1 MELLVNYEL
10 LELLKEYHNKGLL
23 ADDNFIKR
31 ALIILLK
38 DHKGL
43 VKEIYVGDDCYLF
56 DKPLFLKEDKTVYF
70 KSILNSN
77 SLFLNNTLSIEDKI
91 DLYNIEVLRKIFELY
106 FDVIRHSY
114 KNEGYAEKLF
124 LMEDEFKSINVSPT
138 QRIIQLDAIKRAQ
151 NIAGWINFNDVDT
164 IINYFA
170 FENAKA
176 LLDGYQQSPK
186 FGPVYAYKLEYNEYL
201 KCMGRFFACDADVA
215 SNLEKEAFQHTE
227 EENFY
232 YGLPVREDTFNLV
245 NSKLENSKLV
255 LERKRN

>member
-1 MELLVNYEL
+1 MELVVNYEL

-23 ADDNFIKR
+23 ADDNFIKK

-38 DHKGL
+38 DHKDL

-70 KSILNSN
+70 KSSLDFN
-77 SLFLNNTLSIEDKI
+77 SLFLDNTFSIKDKI
-91 DLYNIEVLRKIFELY
+91 NLYNIEVLRKIFELY

-124 LMEDEFKSINVSPT
+124 LMESEFKSINVSPT

-151 NIAGWINFNDVDT
+151 NIAGWINFNDVAM
-164 IINYFA
+164 IINYLTL
-170 FENAKA
+170 ENAKA
-176 LLDGYQQSPK
+176 LLDGYQQSSK
-186 FGPVYAYKLEYNEYL
+186 LGPVYSYKLEYNEYL
-201 KCMGRFFACDADVA
+201 KSMGRFFACDADVA
-215 SNLEKEAFQHTE
+215 GDLEKEAFLHTE

-232 YGLPVREDTFNLV
+232 YGLPVRENTFDLI